1 MYKVQKILDKRC
13 TKSYTIDVHST
24 DFAIL
29 VYIECKAIYK
39 GGDYMSNVEKMDIE
53 ETVNILKQLDPKSL
67 LILDSGARMLKARQ
81 EMENNGTEE
90 TNR

>member
-1 MYKVQKILDKRC
+1 
-13 TKSYTIDVHST
+13 
-24 DFAIL
+24 
-29 VYIECKAIYK
+29 
-39 GGDYMSNVEKMDIE
+39 MSNVEKMDIE